1 MSEQRLIDA
10 NFLAKCFKTAAE
22 RIASE
27 QDVVYSIT
35 IANIG
40 AMLEDGTLGITVDA
54 VPREEHELLVRRLEH
69 LLESD
74 YIRSFDE
81 VKLGTSEYKRDI
93 REAGRVLMVDSEP
106 VVRCGECEYFC
117 QYAQGFA
124 SRVENA
130 DGDCY
135 IRLIHSDAHPQ
146 FSAVRKNDYCSMGVK
161 MEVLKDEIHLRSPRG
176 VRGDGV

>member
-10 NFLAKCFKTAAE
+10 NFLALSIHTAAE
-22 RIASE
+22 RLALE
-27 QDVVYSIT
+27 NGD
-35 IANIG
+35 NIISKTCTTL
-40 AMLEDGTLGITVDA
+40 AEYLESGRIGITVDA

-81 VKLGTSEYKRDI
+81 VKLGTGEYKRDI

-106 VVRCGECEYFC
+106 VVRCGECKHFC

-124 SRVENA
+124 PRVENA

-135 IRLIHSDAHPQ
+135 IRLIYSDAHPQ
-146 FSAVRKNDYCSMGVK
+146 FSAVRKNDYCSMGAK
-161 MEVLKDEIHLRSPRG
+161 MEVLKDEN
-176 VRGDGV
+176 D

>member
-10 NFLAKCFKTAAE
+10 NILAKCFKMTAE

-27 QDVVYSIT
+27 QGVFYGIG

-54 VPREEHELLVRRLEH
+54 VPREEHESLLKRFRH

-106 VVRCGECEYFC
+106 VVRCGECKHFC

-124 SRVENA
+124 PRVENA

-135 IRLIHSDAHPQ
+135 IRLVHSEAHPQ
-146 FSAVRKNDYCSMGVK
+146 FSAVRKNDYCSMGAK
-161 MEVLKDEIHLRSPRG
+161 KEVLKDEFHQHNE
-176 VRGDGV
+176 VT